1 MATVKELK
9 KFLNSLNE
17 DETIFI
23 GYSDDEELS
32 CEIFTEEDII
42 DRANEVGGADDEDTE
57 DRITDIDGALVY
69 LADMNP
75 ECHYMELDV

>member
-1 MATVKELK
+1 MATVEQLK

-17 DETIFI
+17 DEPLYI
-23 GYSDDEELS
+23 GYSDDDELS

-57 DRITDIDGALVY
+57 DKFTDIDSALVY

-75 ECHYMELDV
+75 EYHYMELEV

>member
-1 MATVKELK
+1 MATVEKLK
-9 KFLNSLNE
+9 KYLAGLNE
-17 DETIFI
+17 DETLYI
-23 GYSDDEELS
+23 GYSDDDECS

-57 DRITDIDGALVY
+57 DKFTDIDSALVY

-75 ECHYMELDV
+75 EYHYMELDV

>member
-1 MATVKELK
+1 MATVEKLK
-9 KFLNSLNE
+9 KYLASLNE
-17 DETIFI
+17 DETLYI
-23 GYSDDEELS
+23 GYSDDDELS

-57 DRITDIDGALVY
+57 DRITDVDDALCY

-75 ECHYMELDV
+75 EYHYMELDV

>member
-9 KFLNSLNE
+9 KYLENLNE
-17 DETIFI
+17 DKNLYI
-23 GYSDDEELS
+23 GYDDYNECS

-42 DRANEVGGADDEDTE
+42 ERANEVGGANDEDTD
-57 DRITDIDGALVY
+57 DRFTDIDSALVY

-75 ECHYMELDV
+75 EYHYMELEV

>member
-9 KFLNSLNE
+9 KYLDNLNLNE
-17 DETIFI
+17 NLYI
-23 GYSDDEELS
+23 GYSDDDECS

-42 DRANEVGGADDEDTE
+42 ERANEVGDADDEDTD
-57 DRITDIDGALVY
+57 DRFTDIDSALVY

-75 ECHYMELDV
+75 EYHYMELEV